1 MSGTALVVIVVSYA
15 AGFLSLSLIAG
26 VLWARLKGTE
36 HLVIAWQKE
45 VTATMESIQAKI
57 PESRLLEQET
67 KIASLRTR
75 IDQSEIANDSY
86 REQVHKSMQRFNA
99 IMRRNERALPSR
111 TGSTDPEDD
120 GTPDEIPLGDVRPLD
135 HQSAR
140 PSRAELRAELRRKSE
155 PHK

>member
-1 MSGTALVVIVVSYA
+1 MSTTLLVVVGVVQA
-15 AGFLSLSLIAG
+15 LAFLSLFLWTG

-45 VTATMESIQAKI
+45 VTATIESIQAKV

-111 TGSTDPEDD
+111 RGSTDSENDD
-120 GTPDEIPLGDVRPLD
+120 TPDEIPLGDVRPLD
-135 HQSAR
+135 HQSVR
-140 PSRAELRAELRRKSE
+140 PTRAELRAELRNKTQ
-155 PHK
+155 PK

>member
-1 MSGTALVVIVVSYA
+1 MSGTAMVVIVVSYA
-15 AGFLSLSLIAG
+15 VGFLSLYAFTA
-26 VLWARLKGTE
+26 VLWARVKS
-36 HLVIAWQKE
+36 KE
-45 VTATMESIQAKI
+45 QFAYERFKEFRSELDGLEGKI
-57 PESRLLEQET
+57 PESRLVEQET

-111 TGSTDPEDD
+111 RGSTEPDD
-120 GTPDEIPLGDVRPLD
+120 DDTPDEIPLGDVRPID

-140 PSRAELRAELRRKSE
+140 PTRAELRAELRRKAE
-155 PHK
+155 LK

>member
-1 MSGTALVVIVVSYA
+1 MSGTAMVVIVVSYA
-15 AGFLSLSLIAG
+15 VGFLSLYLITG
-26 VLWARLKGTE
+26 VLWARVKGAKDLVRE
-36 HLVIAWQKE
+36 HFKDLNMQIGSF
-45 VTATMESIQAKI
+45 ESKV

-111 TGSTDPEDD
+111 TGSTDAGDD
-120 GTPDEIPLGDVRPLD
+120 DTPDEIPLGDVRPLD

-140 PSRAELRAELRRKSE
+140 PSRAELRAELRRKAE
-155 PHK
+155 HK